1 MSESSTL
8 SEHDVKP
15 AANKPSRTTRT
26 LFLRILIFIL
36 FICFYIIST
45 ATRHFHT
52 SQHGKRTHKNMYVT
66 IKRPKSRE
74 YFLFYTKNNHTF
86 LSQSVVS
93 VKYSKYILILFH
105 FLYKFHASNIC
116 IGRNL
121 PQYYLSQKYCRQ
133 LSTISLKGPKRILF
147 T

>member
-52 SQHGKRTHKNMYVT
+52 SQDGKRTHKNMYVT

-86 LSQSVVS
+86 CLKASFLSN
-93 VKYSKYILILFH
+93 ILSI
-105 FLYKFHASNIC
+105 FLYYSISYTNFTPQTFALVETCHNI
-116 IGRNL
+116 IYHKNIA
-121 PQYYLSQKYCRQ
+121 RQ
-133 LSTISLKGPKRILF
+133 LSAISLKDPKRILF